1 MSLVKTSIIIPIYN
15 TEKYIDEC
23 LQSVFSQ
30 TQKEYE
36 IIAVD
41 DGSEDNSLGILR
53 QYEKECVN
61 LRVYTQENQ
70 RQGAARNKGIV
81 YARGEYIYFLDS
93 DDTIDRETLEECY
106 TCAVK
111 NDLDVVLF
119 DSKVIIEEGIPEN
132 FCPDSFDRRDVIQD
146 VGRVYSGKEFL
157 KCYMEKNPDT
167 VSPCMMYISR
177 KFLYENS
184 LGFMEQ
190 VLYEDEEF
198 RFNLMQRAKRIMYI
212 PKLYYNRR
220 YRSDSTMTV
229 DYDFH
234 RNSDLVKVLEQMI
247 EDVEDEQSFVL
258 KRYLEK
264 KMWMLLDRCNIME
277 ESQKDNW
284 KLVCMVT
291 ELLHKYCDKFNMPK
305 DIEDIKFRVY
315 YVDYM
320 QRIFRT
326 IDCTEEKK
334 LADKQRMVLLG
345 NLPLGE
351 TELCVGLY
359 GRKDYIDR
367 LLWRY
372 KKEIG
377 KIGSKIYIMK
387 KDNDIDKANDE
398 ISLPFDEVE
407 RLDIIYFLSGEEQE
421 KIIRDFQKRKLDT
434 VLICL
439 GDSDGNFLF

>member
-1 MSLVKTSIIIPIYN
+1 MSKIKTSVIIPVYN
-15 TEKYIDEC
+15 TEKYIGEC
-23 LQSVFSQ
+23 LQSVIAQ

-41 DGSEDNSLGILR
+41 DGSTDNSLELLR
-53 QYEKECVN
+53 QYKRDYAN
-61 LRVYTQENQ
+61 IQVYVQENQ
-70 RQGAARNKGIV
+70 RQGAARNKGVSHAI
-81 YARGEYIYFLDS
+81 GEYIYFLDS
-93 DDTIDRETLEECY
+93 DDTIDPETLEECY

-111 NDLDVVLF
+111 NDLDIVLF

-132 FCPDSFDRRDVIQD
+132 FCPDSFDRRDIIQD
-146 VGRVYSGKEFL
+146 VDKIYSGKEFL

-167 VSPCMMYISR
+167 ISPCMMYISR
-177 KFLYENS
+177 KILYENS

-198 RFNLMQRAKRIMYI
+198 RFNLMQKAKRIMYI

-229 DYDFH
+229 GYDFQ
-234 RNSDLVKVLEQMI
+234 RNSDLVKVLEKMI
-247 EDVEDEQSFVL
+247 EDVDDEQSFVL

-284 KLVCMVT
+284 KLTCMVT
-291 ELLHKYCDKFNMPK
+291 EVLHKYCDKFNMPK
-305 DIEDIKFRVY
+305 NIEDIKFRVY
-315 YVDYM
+315 YVNYI

-326 IDCTEEKK
+326 IDYSEEKK
-334 LADKQRMVLLG
+334 IADKQRMVLLG

-351 TELCVGLY
+351 TELCIGLY

-377 KIGSKIYIMK
+377 EIGSKIYILK
-387 KDNDIDKANDE
+387 KDNDIDKANNE
-398 ISLPFDEVE
+398 ISLSFDEVNQ
-407 RLDIIYFLSGEEQE
+407 LDIIYFLSGEEQE

-434 VLICL
+434 ALICL